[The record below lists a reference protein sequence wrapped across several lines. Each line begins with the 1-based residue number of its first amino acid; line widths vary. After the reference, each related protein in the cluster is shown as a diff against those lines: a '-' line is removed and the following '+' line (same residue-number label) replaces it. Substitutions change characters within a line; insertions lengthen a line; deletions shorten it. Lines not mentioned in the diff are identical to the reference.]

1 MGNLMSAHVVVLGA
15 GAMGSLF
22 GGLIAEGGLHVTLVD
37 PWREHI
43 DAIRKSGLRMVGH
56 GGDRRISIEATTDPA
71 SVRSADIVFVQC
83 KANFNAAAAVS
94 VRHLFARG
102 GLARGGLARGGDARG
117 GDARGGDARGGDA
130 RGGDARGGDAKG
142 EDAKG
147 GGTVAISFQNGLGNE
162 EELAGYFGADRVLG
176 GLTAQGA
183 NIEAPGIVRNHAEL
197 PSYIGEMNGGITKRT
212 TSIAKI
218 LTDANLPTEASAN
231 IRRDIWRKLM
241 ANIAISAVSGIT
253 GLNIG
258 QIFNGHMADDVAYA
272 ALDEAIAVARACGIE
287 LSSGEAREILEKIA
301 GPDGTPQNKSSLR
314 MDIENERPSEIDYI
328 NGAVVKLAR
337 EHGIAVPVNEALL
350 ALVHGMQHRYLA
362 APGDEQVRPG

>member
-1 MGNLMSAHVVVLGA
+1 MSTHVVVLGA

-22 GGLIAEGGLHVTLVD
+22 GGLVAEGGLDVTLVD
-37 PWREHI
+37 PWRKHI

-56 GGDRRISIEATTDPA
+56 GGDRRIPVAATTDPA

-83 KANFNAAAAVS
+83 KANFNAAAAAS
-94 VRHLFARG
+94 VRHLFAKG
-102 GLARGGLARGGDARG
+102 GPARGGLAGD
-117 GDARGGDARGGDA
+117 GD
-130 RGGDARGGDAKG
+130 
-142 EDAKG
+142 
-147 GGTVAISFQNGLGNE
+147 TVAISFQNGLGNE

-212 TSIAKI
+212 RSIAKI
-218 LTDANLPTEASAN
+218 LTDANLPTEASEN

-258 QIFNGHMADDVAYA
+258 QIFNEHMADDVAYA
-272 ALDEAIAVARACGIE
+272 ALDEAIAVAGACGVE
-287 LSSGEAREILEKIA
+287 LSSAEAREILGKIA
-301 GPDGTPQNKSSLR
+301 GPNGTPQNKSSLR

-328 NGAVVKLAR
+328 NGAVVNLAR

-350 ALVHGMQHRYLA
+350 ALVHGMQHRYL
-362 APGDEQVRPG
+362 G